1 MVDWPVGRDPIG
13 HYPEIGCRGIVGSA
27 SQPLSSK
34 SNPISRRE
42 VFRPAMLTLFP
53 FCHLQF
59 CRLSFFPYVIKLAS
73 DAESSMGGRVG
84 QEIEKTRTGA

>member
-1 MVDWPVGRDPIG
+1 
-13 HYPEIGCRGIVGSA
+13 
-27 SQPLSSK
+27 
-34 SNPISRRE
+34 
-42 VFRPAMLTLFP
+42 MLTLFP